1 MKGKILLISLLLMTG
16 CTSLNDFM
24 RRGTD
29 KSFVVSEE
37 ESQGRRLVQNN
48 INLNNGGSKIV
59 LNTLKKNWSNNTVSQ
74 NKITENTKKVD
85 LYAGETLL
93 ISDPSIISIYIVGK
107 KVPDYQLVKRE
118 SSYRFRSLFQNQ
130 YTLKINRKNKI
141 QQTLV
146 VNNILNYKFEKQ
158 AAYDAIRNSYNFKRY
173 NETISSIDLYTIA
186 YPNDTRE
193 NELNVLLFNVFVENS
208 DYDNAVKKM
217 NNLKKIT
224 NFSES
229 DITSLFKGELK
240 ISNYNLNVDD
250 YYIYYTKKYEG
261 FAQDIIKYLKTKTTL
276 SERERQHLLSE
287 GNRLGNEELKR
298 IATENKDKNILDLL
312 NPFTKKDPV
321 QSTETSSKPVNNL
334 SLADISGQQE
344 TVDVEKTP
352 SEISEQI
359 APQSSKIEEA
369 TVQLDATQVD
379 ADQKYYD
386 KGRKAFVQ
394 NRYDEAIIYFNN
406 IKDKTSKVDINYYL
420 GNSYFIVGDS
430 DKAIENYKKY
440 VDSTDESIRKGESL
454 HNIGMSY
461 EKKNDNNNSIL
472 WHKKTIND
480 YPGTTWARKSN
491 IAIVKIKNK
500 K

>member
-74 NKITENTKKVD
+74 NKIAENTKKVD

-420 GNSYFIVGDS
+420 GNSYFIVGDY

>member
-276 SERERQHLLSE
+276 SDRERQHLLSE

-420 GNSYFIVGDS
+420 GNSYFIVGDY

>member
-420 GNSYFIVGDS
+420 GNSYFIVGDY

>member
-59 LNTLKKNWSNNTVSQ
+59 LNTLKKNWSNNAVSQ

-130 YTLKINRKNKI
+130 YTLKINRKNKV

-276 SERERQHLLSE
+276 SDRERQHLLSE

-334 SLADISGQQE
+334 SLADTSGQQE

-379 ADQKYYD
+379 ADQKYYE

-420 GNSYFIVGDS
+420 GNSYFIVGDY

>member
-37 ESQGRRLVQNN
+37 ESQGRRLFQNN

-420 GNSYFIVGDS
+420 GNSYFIVGDY

>member
-24 RRGTD
+24 KKGTE
-29 KSFVVSEE
+29 KSPTVSKD

-59 LNTLKKNWSNNTVSQ
+59 LNTLKKNWESNAVSQ
-74 NKITENTKKVD
+74 TIVTGNMKKVD
-85 LYAGETLL
+85 LYAGETLI
-93 ISDPSIISIYIVGK
+93 ISDPSIVSIYIVGK
-107 KVPDYQLVKRE
+107 KVPDYQLVKKD
-118 SSYRFRSLFQNQ
+118 SGYRFRSLFQNQ
-130 YTLKINRKNKI
+130 YTLKINRKNKV
-141 QQTLV
+141 QQNLV

-186 YPNDTRE
+186 YPNDARE
-193 NELNVLLFNVFVENS
+193 NELNVLLFNVFIENS

-240 ISNYNLNVDD
+240 ISNYNLSVDD

-261 FAQDIIKYLKTKTTL
+261 FAQDVIKYLKTKSTL
-276 SERERQHLLSE
+276 TDKERQHLLSE
-287 GNRLGNEELKR
+287 GNRLGNEELKK
-298 IATENKDKNILDLL
+298 IATETKEKSILDIL
-312 NPFTKKDPV
+312 NPFSKKDSE
-321 QSTETSSKPVNNL
+321 QSSEATKTANNL
-334 SLADISGQQE
+334 TLSDMSGQQE
-344 TVDVEKTP
+344 KAVTVEKVVTQIP
-352 SEISEQI
+352 EQLS
-359 APQSSKIEEA
+359 PQSSKTGEEV
-369 TVQLDATQVD
+369 VQLDAIQID
-379 ADQKYYD
+379 ADQKYYE

-420 GNSYFIVGDS
+420 GNSYFIIGDY

-440 VDSTDESIRKGESL
+440 IDSTDESIRKAESS

-461 EKKNDNNNSIL
+461 EKKNDNTNSIL

>member
-130 YTLKINRKNKI
+130 YILKINRKNKI

-420 GNSYFIVGDS
+420 GNSYFIVGDY